1 MTIDQTIDKKMNDNR
16 SLIERIALYI
26 PGYKGYRQKN
36 LRRDEDRAVRGEVA
50 RELEAVKNDLVTVQR
65 ATVGN
70 LELMRETERIR
81 SKADK
86 YYIDVKK
93 AVAGYSGFHDSVKI
107 MEKELDGLIQWDA
120 KLMDDVQ
127 SLKTQTKAIVD
138 AIDNG
143 NTALKGQLRDLE
155 RTIDQLSEDYLGRE
169 SIMKGFKE

>member
-1 MTIDQTIDKKMNDNR
+1 MNDNR
-16 SLIERIALYI
+16 SLIERISLYI

-93 AVAGYSGFHDSVKI
+93 AVAGYSAFHDSVKI

>member
-16 SLIERIALYI
+16 SLIERISLYI

-93 AVAGYSGFHDSVKI
+93 AVAGYSAFHDSVKI